1 MTLYDKIIALYPE
14 LTIDDFSLKGTIRLQ
29 NDSDGKGDYIKSW
42 EHPTLARPTD
52 EQLGAA

>member
-29 NDSDGKGDYIKSW
+29 NDSDGKGDYIAKW
-42 EHPTLARPTD
+42 EHPTLAKPTE
-52 EQLGAA
+52 EQLGG